1 MHILE
6 GKLSG
11 EKAVNSDEDVTTVQ
25 DDGTDTEQ
33 HESLPEDKVSIIE
46 AKAAQSSMQKSANA
60 SKSLLMKNPKTS
72 SPIPLSP
79 EAILKAKRGS
89 SKTSKKKLSCLEQS
103 SSRSTSSGEKRRDSA
118 APSEGIPV
126 ITISKTESS
135 ESILQ
140 DAKSKHN
147 VKNDNDA
154 ATSSHKPKIKYM
166 LKKQDANVDIDS
178 ISFI

>member
-1 MHILE
+1 M
-6 GKLSG
+6 
-11 EKAVNSDEDVTTVQ
+11 NSDEEVTTAH

-46 AKAAQSSMQKSANA
+46 AKTAHPSVQKATNAVKSLLLRNANA
-60 SKSLLMKNPKTS
+60 SS
-72 SPIPLSP
+72 SPTPLSP
-79 EAILKAKRGS
+79 EAILKAKRGGSTS
-89 SKTSKKKLSCLEQS
+89 SKQKINCMEQS
-103 SSRSTSSGEKRRDSA
+103 SSKSTGSVEKRRDSV
-118 APSEGIPV
+118 APSDGIPV

-147 VKNDNDA
+147 LKNDNDA
-154 ATSSHKPKIKYM
+154 AASSHKPKIKYM